1 MRGRD
6 ALSILMSETILEIE
20 NLRTYYHD
28 RDVVLKAVDGVS
40 LKLERGEILGL
51 VGESGCG
58 KTTVGLSIL
67 NLIAH
72 PGAIESGRVL
82 LHGRNLLEMTK
93 DEVRGIRGRDISM
106 IFQSPVEGLNPVL
119 SVGDQ
124 VEEMLRTHG
133 RVREA
138 NVRDEALELLAKAG
152 LPDPRRIASRYPFQL
167 SGGMAQR
174 VMIAIATAMQ
184 PSVLIA
190 DEPTSALDMT
200 VQAQILAELRR
211 LRDQGVSILLI
222 THDLGVIAQMADRV
236 LVMYAG
242 RIAEDGSADDIFYR
256 QRHPYSAALLEA
268 LPRMDDPIQKL
279 HHVHGVPPNMT
290 QLPDQCAFAPR
301 CSKAVNDCRLLDSP
315 PLKEIEAGHFVACYN
330 PVYRPGEVPDLEER

>member
-1 MRGRD
+1 MPNT
-6 ALSILMSETILEIE
+6 LLEVE

-28 RDVVLKAVDGVS
+28 REVVLKAVDGVS

-72 PGAIESGRVL
+72 PGSIESGRVL
-82 LHGRNLLEMTK
+82 FEGRDLLEMSQN
-93 DEVRGIRGRDISM
+93 DLREVRGRDIAM

-119 SVGDQ
+119 TVGDQ
-124 VEEMLRTHG
+124 VEEMIRTHRPG
-133 RVREA
+133 DQAHVHQK
-138 NVRDEALELLAKAG
+138 ALELLASTG
-152 LPDPRRIASRYPFQL
+152 LPEPRRIVNRYPFEL

-174 VMIAIATAMQ
+174 VMIAIATAMR

-200 VQAQILAELRR
+200 VQAQILLELRR
-211 LRDQGVSILLI
+211 LRDEGVSILLI

-242 RIAEDGSADDIFYR
+242 RIAEEGSVDDIFYR
-256 QRHPYSAALLEA
+256 KRHPYSVALMDSLA
-268 LPRMDDPIQKL
+268 RIDDPIQKL
-279 HHVHGVPPNMT
+279 RSVQGIPPNMT
-290 QLPDQCAFAPR
+290 LLPDQCAFAPR
-301 CSKAVNDCRLLDSP
+301 CSKALNDCRLLDSP
-315 PLKEIEAGHFVACYN
+315 PLTEMEAGHFVACYN
-330 PVYRPGEVPDLEER
+330 PVYLPVDEGERDPERR